1 MTELLLL
8 LGVAV
13 LVAAN
18 GFFVAAEFAL
28 VRARESRLEQ
38 LRDEGAAG
46 AGLALA
52 QIERID
58 EYLSACQLGITMASL
73 GIGFM
78 GEPAIASLLEDAL
91 GDALPHGVTLAISI
105 GIAYLITTALHIT
118 LGEQVPKIYSI
129 VHAEGTARRTARGL
143 QWFSKGFSPLIWL
156 LNSASNWMLRLV
168 GVDPR
173 VEFEEATSSE
183 DLKLLIARSAH
194 GGKLD
199 PGEAG
204 MLSGV
209 FHLHEQEARQVMTP
223 IPAVVTVDMSENVE
237 TALRRCVDSGH
248 TRLVVTE
255 EDNTDRIKGIVHNNS
270 LARLLMTEGSDASIE
285 PCVKDALIVPE
296 TKPLDDLL
304 ADLQRE
310 RASMAVVVDEY
321 GRTAGIVSVED
332 IIEEVVGE
340 IADETDPA
348 VAGVRRL
355 ANGDWWVRGHVPIT
369 DLADYGLD
377 LPADSDAYNS
387 VGGFVFGELGRLPKR
402 GDMVRANGYSLR
414 VESVREN
421 RVEAV
426 RIRDHG
432 RPEGAER
439 GEGAPPRPVE
449 QAASTPRGQA
459 GPAAPEG
466 PPEEPRAEQG

>member
-1 MTELLLL
+1 MTEFLFL
-8 LGVAV
+8 LGVLL

-18 GFFVAAEFAL
+18 AFFVAAEFSL
-28 VRARESRLEQ
+28 VRTRESRVEQ
-38 LRDEGAAG
+38 MQREGVKRADL
-46 AGLALA
+46 LAS
-52 QIERID
+52 QIDHID

-73 GIGFM
+73 GIGFL
-78 GEPAIASLLEDAL
+78 GEPAIAELLEDAF
-91 GDALPHGVTLAISI
+91 GDSISHNLSLAISLTF
-105 GIAYLITTALHIT
+105 AYLVTTALHIT
-118 LGEQVPKIYSI
+118 FGEQVPKIYAI
-129 VHAEGTARRTARGL
+129 VHAEGTALRVARPL
-143 QWFSKGFSPLIWL
+143 HWFRIALNPLIWA
-156 LNSASNWMLRLV
+156 LNSTSNAILRLI
-168 GVDPR
+168 GVDSQA
-173 VEFEEATSSE
+173 EFEEVSSAE
-183 DLKLLIARSAH
+183 DLKLIIARSSR

-223 IPAVVTVDMSENVE
+223 IPAVVTVDLSDSVE
-237 TALRRCVDSGH
+237 TSLRRAVDSGH

-255 EDNTDRIKGIVHNNS
+255 DGNTDRINGVVHVNS
-270 LARLLMTEGSDASIE
+270 LARRLMTDGPEASIADS
-285 PCVKDALIVPE
+285 VKDALIVPE

-310 RASMAVVVDEY
+310 RASLAVVIDEY
-321 GRTAGIVSVED
+321 GRTAGIVTIED

-348 VAGVRRL
+348 VAGIRRL

-369 DLADYGLD
+369 DLADYGLE
-377 LPADSDAYNS
+377 LPVDSEAYNS

-402 GDMVRANGYSLR
+402 GDMVQVNGYSLR

-426 RIRDHG
+426 RIRDHH
-432 RPEGAER
+432 
-439 GEGAPPRPVE
+439 GELSVR
-449 QAASTPRGQA
+449 T
-459 GPAAPEG
+459 
-466 PPEEPRAEQG
+466 

>member
-1 MTELLLL
+1 MTQLLLL

-13 LVAAN
+13 LVALN

-28 VRARESRLEQ
+28 VRARGSRVEQ
-38 LRDEGAAG
+38 MRDSGQKGAA
-46 AGLALA
+46 LALHE
-52 QIERID
+52 IDRID

-78 GEPAIASLLEDAL
+78 GEPAIASLLEDPL
-91 GDALPHGVTLAISI
+91 GNVFSHGVALAIAI
-105 GIAYLITTALHIT
+105 AFAYLVTTSLHIT
-118 LGEQVPKIYSI
+118 VGEQVPKIYSI
-129 VHAEGTARRTARGL
+129 VHAEGTARRIAR
-143 QWFSKGFSPLIWL
+143 PLFIFRAAFKPFIWL
-156 LNSASNWMLRLV
+156 LNTASNWILRLV
-168 GVDPR
+168 GVNPR
-173 VEFEEATSSE
+173 AEFEEISSSE
-183 DLKLLIARSAH
+183 DLKLLIAQSAH
-194 GGKLD
+194 GGKID

-209 FHLHEQEARQVMTP
+209 FHLHEQQARQVMTP
-223 IPAVVTVDMSENVE
+223 IPAVVTVDVSE
-237 TALRRCVDSGH
+237 TAENALQRCVDSGH

-255 EDNTDRIKGIVHNNS
+255 NENTDRIKGIVHANS
-270 LARLLMTEGSDASIE
+270 LARRLMKDGAEASIE
-285 PCVKDALIVPE
+285 PSVKDALIVPE

-321 GRTAGIVSVED
+321 GRTAGIVTVED

-369 DLADYGLD
+369 DLTDYGVD
-377 LPADSDAYNS
+377 LPVDSEAFNS
-387 VGGFVFGELGRLPKR
+387 VGGFIFGELGRLPKR
-402 GDMVRANGYSLR
+402 GDMVRVNGYSLR

-421 RVEAV
+421 RIEAV
-426 RIRDHG
+426 RIRDHDARG
-432 RPEGAER
+432 ENGPARRPAGPVRRGAE
-439 GEGAPPRPVE
+439 EG
-449 QAASTPRGQA
+449 
-459 GPAAPEG
+459 
-466 PPEEPRAEQG
+466 

>member
-8 LGVAV
+8 FGVAV

-28 VRARESRLEQ
+28 VRTRESRVEQ
-38 LRDEGAAG
+38 MRDEGRRG
-46 AGLALA
+46 ATLVLQ
-52 QIERID
+52 QIDRID

-73 GIGFM
+73 GIGFL
-78 GEPAIASLLEDAL
+78 GEPAIASLLEKL
-91 GDALPHGVTLAISI
+91 FGDAVSHNLSLAISI
-105 GIAYLITTALHIT
+105 TIAYLVTTALHIT
-118 LGEQVPKIYSI
+118 VGEQVPKIYAI
-129 VHAEGTARRTARGL
+129 VHSERTALRVARPL
-143 QWFSKGFSPLIWL
+143 HWFRVAFSPLIWA
-156 LNSASNWMLRLV
+156 LNTGSNALLRLV
-168 GVDPR
+168 GVDPKA
-173 VEFEEATSSE
+173 EFEEISSSE
-183 DLKLLIARSAH
+183 DLKLIIARSTR

-223 IPAVVTVDMSENVE
+223 IPAVVTVDVADTVE
-237 TALRRCVDSGH
+237 IALRRAVDSGH

-255 EDNTDRIKGIVHNNS
+255 DGNTDRIKGVVHVNS
-270 LARLLMTEGSDASIE
+270 LARRLMTDGPDAPIADS
-285 PCVKDALIVPE
+285 VKDALIVPE

-340 IADETDPA
+340 ITDETDPA
-348 VAGVRRL
+348 VAGIRRL

-369 DLADYGLD
+369 DLADYGLE
-377 LPADSDAYNS
+377 LPVDSEAYNS

-402 GDMVRANGYSLR
+402 GDMVHVNGYSLR

-426 RIRDHG
+426 RIRDHEG
-432 RPEGAER
+432 EEDRASAARPSAM
-439 GEGAPPRPVE
+439 PVE
-449 QAASTPRGQA
+449 EAAFSSRRRDR
-459 GPAAPEG
+459 E
-466 PPEEPRAEQG
+466 

>member
-1 MTELLLL
+1 VTELLLL

-18 GFFVAAEFAL
+18 GFFVASEFAL
-28 VRARESRLEQ
+28 VRARQSRLEQ
-38 LRDEGAAG
+38 MRDERKAG
-46 AGLALA
+46 ASLALE
-52 QIERID
+52 QVDRID

-73 GIGFM
+73 GIGFL
-78 GEPAIASLLEDAL
+78 GEPAIASLLEEPL
-91 GDALPHGVTLAISI
+91 GGVLRHGVAVAIA
-105 GIAYLITTALHIT
+105 IAFAYFITTSLHIT
-118 LGEQVPKIYSI
+118 VGEQVPKIYSI
-129 VHAEGTARRTARGL
+129 FHAEGTARRVAR
-143 QWFSKGFSPLIWL
+143 PLYLFRAVFKPFIWL
-156 LNSASNWMLRLV
+156 LNTASNWMLRLV

-173 VEFEEATSSE
+173 SAEFEEVTSSD
-183 DLKLLIARSAH
+183 DLKLLIVQSAQ
-194 GGKLD
+194 GGKID

-209 FHLHEQEARQVMTP
+209 FHLHEQQARQVMTP
-223 IPAVVTVDMSENVE
+223 IPAVVTVDVSESVE
-237 TALRRCVDSGH
+237 TALQRCVDSGH

-255 EDNTDRIKGIVHNNS
+255 NHNTDRIKGIVHANS
-270 LARLLMTEGSDASIE
+270 LVRKLMNEGPDASIE
-285 PCVKDALIVPE
+285 SSVKDALIVPE

-321 GRTAGIVSVED
+321 GRTAGIVTVED

-348 VAGVRRL
+348 VAGIRRL

-377 LPADSDAYNS
+377 LPADSEAFNS

-402 GDMVRANGYSLR
+402 GDMVRVNGYSLR

-421 RVEAV
+421 RIEAV
-426 RIRDHG
+426 RIRDHEARYDNG
-432 RPEGAER
+432 REGRRA
-439 GEGAPPRPVE
+439 RPVE
-449 QAASTPRGQA
+449 RATSTPRGQE
-459 GPAAPEG
+459 PEA
-466 PPEEPRAEQG
+466 EPSE